1 MITYPGKIEKLSLET
16 RKLISCKISI
26 EFAAHVRNI
35 DMIAH
40 VGKIVDLCI
49 RHGLKYKVTTETTV
63 FGYEYKIL
71 TIKGYM
77 NLCDTETFIEDIDLN
92 VSIYYTKG
100 SFHALYSNR

>member
-16 RKLISCKISI
+16 RKLIACKISI
-26 EFAAHVRNI
+26 EFVAHVKNI

-40 VGKIVDLCI
+40 MGEIVDICV
-49 RHGLKYKVTTETTV
+49 RHGLKYKVTTETSV

-77 NLCDTETFIEDIDLN
+77 NLYDTENFIEEINLMVD
-92 VSIYYTKG
+92 IYYTKG